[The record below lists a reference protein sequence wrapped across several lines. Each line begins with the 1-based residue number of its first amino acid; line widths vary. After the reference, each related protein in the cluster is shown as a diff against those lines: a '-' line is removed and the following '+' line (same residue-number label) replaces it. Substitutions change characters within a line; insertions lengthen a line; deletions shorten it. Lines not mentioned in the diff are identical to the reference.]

1 MKSKSLNVTLLAA
14 GAVIHG
20 DLILDHG
27 VSTFA
32 LVNGGIISTA
42 GLLHVGQG
50 GMVKGRIQGEY
61 VRVDGAVEG
70 DVHAREMLEIN
81 GRVKG
86 NVYYCGTIRLGP
98 NAALDGQISRVA
110 RERVIENAANPVQQ
124 LAPAES
130 TVPVEAAIAL

>member
-1 MKSKSLNVTLLAA
+1 MKTKSLNVTLLAA

-27 VSTFA
+27 VSVFA
-32 LVNGGIISTA
+32 LINGSVISTT
-42 GLLHVGQG
+42 GLLHIGQG
-50 GMVKGRIQGEY
+50 GMVKGQLQGEY
-61 VRVDGAVEG
+61 VRIDGAVEG

-98 NAALDGQISRVA
+98 KAALDGKISRVA
-110 RERVIENAANPVQQ
+110 RELVIEHAAEPVQS
-124 LAPAES
+124 LSPAE
-130 TVPVEAAIAL
+130 PVAPVVATAL

>member
-1 MKSKSLNVTLLAA
+1 MKTKSLNVTLLAA

-27 VSTFA
+27 VSAFA
-32 LVNGGIISTA
+32 LINGSIVSTA
-42 GLLHVGQG
+42 GLLHIGQG
-50 GMVKGRIQGEY
+50 GMVKGQLQGEY
-61 VRVDGAVEG
+61 VRIDGAVEG

-98 NAALDGQISRVA
+98 KASLDGKISRVA
-110 RERVIENAANPVQQ
+110 RELVIENTAEPVQQ
-124 LAPAES
+124 VPPAE
-130 TVPVEAAIAL
+130 PVAPIAVAAV